1 VSDWPYDRSIFVNCP
16 FDRRYRPMLRAI
28 MFAIHDCGYFARS
41 ALEVQDSSD
50 VRFQKIVRIIRGS
63 QYAIHDISRVQL
75 DHATRLPRF
84 NMPLELGL
92 FLGAKEFGDVE
103 QRTKRSLVLDRTPY
117 RYQKFCSDI
126 AGQDIEAHADKP
138 SRAIELVRNWLSG
151 PAATHGSRI
160 PGGAVIAARYA
171 QFVHELPEWCERQN
185 LVISQLTYG
194 DNYLL
199 ISDWLK
205 TNPVG

>member
-1 VSDWPYDRSIFVNCP
+1 VSDRSYDRSVFVNCP
-16 FDRRYRPMLRAI
+16 FDRSYRPMLRAI
-28 MFAIHDCGYFARS
+28 MFGIHDCGFTVRS

-63 QYAIHDISRVQL
+63 QCAIHDISRVQL
-75 DHATRLPRF
+75 DRATRLPRF

-92 FLGAKEFGDVE
+92 FLGAKEFGDSE
-103 QRTKRSLVLDRTPY
+103 QHAKRSLVLDRMPY
-117 RYQKFCSDI
+117 RYQKFCSDL
-126 AGQDIEAHADKP
+126 AGQDIEAHHNRP

-151 PAATHGSRI
+151 PAGERGKLIPSGS
-160 PGGAVIAARYA
+160 VIAARYEN
-171 QFVHELPEWCERQN
+171 FVADLPRWCERQK

-194 DNYLL
+194 DDDLL

-205 TNPVG
+205 TNPVA

>member
-1 VSDWPYDRSIFVNCP
+1 VGDRPYDRNVFLNCP
-16 FDRRYRPMLRAI
+16 FDRPYRPMLRAI
-28 MFAIHDCGYFARS
+28 MFAIRDCGFIVRS

-75 DHATRLPRF
+75 DRATRLPRF

-92 FLGAKEFGDVE
+92 FMGAKEFGDTE

-126 AGQDIEAHADKP
+126 AGQDIEAHANKP
-138 SRAIELVRNWLSG
+138 AKAIELVRNWLSG
-151 PAATHGSRI
+151 PAGEHGSRI
-160 PGGAVIAARYA
+160 PSGSVVAERYL
-171 QFVHELPEWCERQN
+171 QFVADLPQWCERQK
-185 LVISQLTYG
+185 LVVSQLTYG
-194 DNYLL
+194 DDDLL
-199 ISDWLK
+199 IIDWLK
-205 TNPVG
+205 TNPVV

>member
-1 VSDWPYDRSIFVNCP
+1 VSDRSYDRSVFVNCP
-16 FDRRYRPMLRAI
+16 FDRVYRPMLRAI
-28 MFAIHDCGYFARS
+28 MFAIRDCGFTVRS

-75 DHATRLPRF
+75 DRATRLPRF

-92 FLGAKEFGDVE
+92 FLGAKEFGDPE

-126 AGQDIEAHADKP
+126 AGQDIEAHANNPAKV
-138 SRAIELVRNWLSG
+138 IELVRNWLSG
-151 PAATHGSRI
+151 PAGEHGGRI
-160 PGGAVIAARYA
+160 PSGSVVAARYV
-171 QFVHELPEWCERQN
+171 QFVADLPEWCERQK
-185 LVISQLTYG
+185 LVVSQLTYG
-194 DNYLL
+194 DDDLL
-199 ISDWLK
+199 IIDWLR
-205 TNPVG
+205 TNPVV

>member
-1 VSDWPYDRSIFVNCP
+1 
-16 FDRRYRPMLRAI
+16 
-28 MFAIHDCGYFARS
+28 MFAIHDCGFFARS

-75 DHATRLPRF
+75 DRATRLPRF

-92 FLGAKEFGDVE
+92 FLGAKEFGDAE
-103 QRTKRSLVLDRTPY
+103 QRTKHSLVLDRTPY

-138 SRAIELVRNWLSG
+138 GRAIELVRNWLSG
-151 PAATHGSRI
+151 PAAEHGSRI
-160 PGGAVIAARYA
+160 PSGAVIASRHA
-171 QFVHELPEWCERQN
+171 QFIEELPEWCERQK
-185 LVISQLTYG
+185 LVVSQLTYG

-205 TNPVG
+205 TNPLA

>member
-1 VSDWPYDRSIFVNCP
+1 
-16 FDRRYRPMLRAI
+16 MLRAI
-28 MFAIHDCGYFARS
+28 MFAIHDCGFFARS

-50 VRFQKIVRIIRGS
+50 VRFQKIVRIIRS
-63 QYAIHDISRVQL
+63 SEYSIHDISRVQL
-75 DHATRLPRF
+75 DRTTHLPRF

-92 FLGAKEFGDVE
+92 FLGAKEFGDAE

-126 AGQDIEAHADKP
+126 AGQDIEAHANKP
-138 SRAIELVRNWLSG
+138 SKAIELVRNWLSG
-151 PAATHGSRI
+151 PANERGSRI
-160 PGGAVIAARYA
+160 PSGTVMASRYA
-171 QFVHELPEWCERQN
+171 QFVTELPEWCDRQK
-185 LVISQLTYG
+185 LVVRQLTYG

-205 TNPVG
+205 SNPLV

>member
-1 VSDWPYDRSIFVNCP
+1 MSDWPYDRSVFVNCP
-16 FDRRYRPMLRAI
+16 FDRRYLPMLRAI
-28 MFAIHDCGYFARS
+28 MFAIHDCGFFARS

-50 VRFQKIVRIIRGS
+50 LRFQKIVRIIRGS

-75 DHATRLPRF
+75 DRATRLPRF

-92 FLGAKEFGDVE
+92 FLGAKEFGDVG
-103 QRTKRSLVLDRTPY
+103 QRTKRSLVLDRSPY

-126 AGQDIEAHADKP
+126 AGQDIEAHSDKP
-138 SRAIELVRNWLSG
+138 SRAIELVRNWLNG
-151 PAATHGSRI
+151 PAATQGSRI
-160 PGGAVIAARYA
+160 PSGAVIAARYG
-171 QFVHELPEWCERQN
+171 QFMRELPEWCERQN
-185 LVISQLTYG
+185 LVVSQLTYG

-205 TNPVG
+205 TNPVV